1 MCVCVCVCARNI
13 LCVVCASIAICM
25 YWYGFMCNCCC
36 QLHSHLMCS
45 AFYSL
50 CYSADCSCLLA
61 AGRSK
66 FICIYS
72 CQHQVLLKKF
82 LITRNRSF
90 DGMRV
95 CCGARHT
102 SVHLS
107 LCTLSLCVV
116 SLHRDTSAMLHSLK
130 LVLWRWFRRMGI
142 AKKMSR

>member
-1 MCVCVCVCARNI
+1 MYCVLCA
-13 LCVVCASIAICM
+13 CIAICM
-25 YWYGFMCNCCC
+25 YWYGFVCNWCSH
-36 QLHSHLMCS
+36 LHSHLMCS

-95 CCGARHT
+95 CCRPITHRST
-102 SVHLS
+102 CPCVHCPFVWS
-107 LCTLSLCVV
+107 PSSEIPQQCFV
-116 SLHRDTSAMLHSLK
+116 HRSWSSRDG
-130 LVLWRWFRRMGI
+130 FRGWG
-142 AKKMSR
+142 